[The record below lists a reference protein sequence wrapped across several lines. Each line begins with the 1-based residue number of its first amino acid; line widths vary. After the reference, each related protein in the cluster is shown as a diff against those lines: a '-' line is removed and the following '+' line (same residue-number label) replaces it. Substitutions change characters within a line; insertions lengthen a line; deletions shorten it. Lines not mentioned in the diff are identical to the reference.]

1 LNLVIP
7 HFKGH
12 FIDYAISMFST
23 GKFDQIIILSKNV
36 VPEDLIRLKIPF
48 KLINKQKYFIQR
60 LLKYKKI
67 FFLDLNEHIIFSL
80 FIRGFSAG
88 LIYRYKTSNKVTS
101 LILPCIFF
109 MMRLKKV
116 NIYVLN
122 SEYARY
128 FKIPKY
134 IKVVPELQK
143 YTLNINNDEP
153 PFLLHYG
160 ALSIRKGT
168 SDIIKASKSIKN
180 GNIVFIGNL
189 DDTINDFDKTY
200 IKSPESSIIH
210 HKYDLEILQQML
222 ANCCG
227 ILAPYTNKDQSSAIV
242 ETAISLNIPLVTFK
256 GGFIGYRSDSYN
268 LGVTVEKN
276 QLSDVLDELLIR
288 NKKTCI
294 DKLDNEAIFLNAIT
308 SC

>member
-1 LNLVIP
+1 
-7 HFKGH
+7 
-12 FIDYAISMFST
+12 MFST

-48 KLINKQKYFIQR
+48 KLINKKKYFIQR
-60 LLKYKKI
+60 LLKYKKV
-67 FFLDLNEHIIFSL
+67 FFLELNDHIIFSL

-143 YTLNINNDEP
+143 YALNINNDEP
-153 PFLLHYG
+153 SFLLHYG
-160 ALSIRKGT
+160 ALSKRKGT
-168 SDIIKASKSIKN
+168 SEIIKASKLMKS
-180 GNIVFIGNL
+180 GNIVFVGNL
-189 DDTINDFDKTY
+189 DDTISDSDKTY
-200 IKSPESSIIH
+200 IKSQESCITH
-210 HKYDLEILQQML
+210 FKYNLENLQQML

-227 ILAPYTNKDQSSAIV
+227 ILAPYTNTDQSSAIV
-242 ETAISLNIPLVTFK
+242 EIAISLNIPLVTFK
-256 GGFIGYRSDSYN
+256 GGFIGYRCDNYN
-268 LGVTVEKN
+268 HGVTVEKN
-276 QLSDVLDELLIR
+276 QLSDVFEELLIK

-294 DKLDNEAIFLNAIT
+294 DKLDNESTFLNAIT

>member
-1 LNLVIP
+1 
-7 HFKGH
+7 
-12 FIDYAISMFST
+12 MFST
-23 GKFDQIIILSKNV
+23 EKFDQIIILSKNV

-48 KLINKQKYFIQR
+48 KLVNKQKYFIER
-60 LLKYKKI
+60 LFKYKKV

-88 LIYRYKTSNKVTS
+88 LIYRYKTNNKLTS
-101 LILPCIFF
+101 FILHCIFF
-109 MMRLKKV
+109 VMRIKKI

-122 SEYARY
+122 FEYAKY
-128 FKIPKY
+128 LKIPKY

-143 YTLNINNDEP
+143 YDLNIINDEP

-168 SDIIKASKSIKN
+168 SDIIKASKSVKN

-200 IKSPESSIIH
+200 IKSQDSSITH
-210 HKYDLEILQQML
+210 HKYNLEILQEML

-227 ILAPYTNKDQSSAIV
+227 ILAPYTNVDQSSAIV
-242 ETAISLNIPLVTFK
+242 EVAISLNIPLLTYK
-256 GGFIGYRSDSYN
+256 GGFIGYRCDSYN
-268 LGVTVEKN
+268 LGVIVEKN
-276 QLSDVLDELLIR
+276 KLSEAIDELLIK
-288 NKKTCI
+288 NKRTCI
-294 DKLDNEAIFLNAIT
+294 DKFDNEAIFLKAIT